1 MHAHS
6 LTCTQVQRC
15 HPRTPPAAREWKPSL
30 CPSSQWGSPLVPSPT
45 VEVNWEL
52 WCPGK
57 TVQPLALTDDWC
69 LIQQHVT
76 GCNTT
81 LARYCKSWHGY
92 VLKLYRWIT
101 LFHDSL
107 HMWSIYRQEIPNGLS
122 CSGNFT
128 GQVYRRG
135 CTNHMDAEEVTGIYI
150 WGTSWEENHQFFFFF
165 LLGGDGCSCQSLSAS
180 WAPHIYTISRVSS
193 LHI

>member
-1 MHAHS
+1 MWTFVNITNTSQPYNTDRHTHTHTCTHTACTHTLTHCMHAHS

-57 TVQPLALTDDWC
+57 TVEPLALTDDWC
-69 LIQQHVT
+69 LVQQHVT

-92 VLKLYRWIT
+92 VLKLYHSIT

-107 HMWSIYRQEIPNGLS
+107 HMWSIYRQEIPN
-122 CSGNFT
+122 
-128 GQVYRRG
+128 R
-135 CTNHMDAEEVTGIYI
+135 
-150 WGTSWEENHQFFFFF
+150 
-165 LLGGDGCSCQSLSAS
+165 
-180 WAPHIYTISRVSS
+180 
-193 LHI
+193 